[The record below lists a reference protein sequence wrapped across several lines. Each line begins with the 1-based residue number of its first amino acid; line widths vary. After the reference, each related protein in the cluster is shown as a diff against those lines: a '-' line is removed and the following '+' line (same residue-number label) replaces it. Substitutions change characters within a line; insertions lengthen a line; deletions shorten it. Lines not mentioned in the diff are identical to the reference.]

1 MGNGPGVITV
11 GPVLSLKPL
20 EGAVLAVSQ
29 GSPQDKKKR
38 QLPLRLAC
46 ANEAGVCAC
55 AREVNLTSPL
65 SPLILQGSG
74 WWCPGT
80 PEV

>member
-29 GSPQDKKKR
+29 GSPQDKKKKR
-38 QLPLRLAC
+38 QLPLCLAC
-46 ANEAGVCAC
+46 ANEA
-55 AREVNLTSPL
+55 EV
-65 SPLILQGSG
+65 
-74 WWCPGT
+74 
-80 PEV
+80 